1 MGECRMYQKI
11 IELLR
16 IHGYIKNETAAGP
29 VYVKTIGKSSKGVF
43 VSYDENPDGSRVT
56 QEEIEDMIREGKQ
69 MLGDQ
74 TPVMV
79 ILLSEHGNHVFL
91 DPEHQFDELYGPVSA
106 VLQSSRKIQPEKEKR
121 TWAVG
126 TYKATIL
133 IFAVNLILFILSEV
147 YGDIVYYMGASR
159 PDLVLYDHQFYRL
172 LTSNYLHFGWDHFY
186 GNMVTL
192 IILGTFLER
201 IMGSLSYF
209 LLYTGSG
216 ILGSLISA
224 FYYEAAGEIAWS
236 AGASGAIYGIIG
248 GLIALLIFRR
258 ERIRRIDGRW
268 LAFVVFGSLFH
279 GFQSVG
285 TDNAA
290 HIGGCVSG
298 FILAVLLHVLWTG
311 KQE

>member
-1 MGECRMYQKI
+1 MYQRI

-16 IHGYIKNETAAGP
+16 IHGYTKEDTMAGP
-29 VYVKTIGKSSKGVF
+29 IYIKTVSGTKKGVF
-43 VSYDENPDGSRVT
+43 VLYDENPDGSRVT
-56 QEEIEDMIREGKQ
+56 QEDIEDMMREGRRTAGEGIPI
-69 MLGDQ
+69 L
-74 TPVMV
+74 V
-79 ILLSEHGNHVFL
+79 ILLSEHGKAVFM
-91 DPEHQFDELYGPVSA
+91 DPEHRFDELYEPVSMI
-106 VLQSSRKIQPEKEKR
+106 LRTGGETRPKERKKKPLFP
-121 TWAVG
+121 G
-126 TYKATIL
+126 TYKMTVI
-133 IFAVNLILFILSEV
+133 IFAVNLILFIVSKV
-147 YGDIVYYMGASR
+147 YGDIIYYMGAGR
-159 PDLVLYDHQFYRL
+159 PDLILYDHQFYRL
-172 LTSNYLHFGWDHFY
+172 ITSNYLHFGWDHFY

-248 GLIALLIFRR
+248 GLIALLIFQR

-311 KQE
+311 KQG

>member
-1 MGECRMYQKI
+1 MYQRI

-16 IHGYIKNETAAGP
+16 IHGYTKKDTAAGP
-29 VYVKTIGKSSKGVF
+29 VYVKNIGQNSKGIF
-43 VSYDENPDGSRVT
+43 VSYDENPDGSRIT
-56 QEEIEDMIREGKQ
+56 QEEIEDMVEEGKR
-69 MLGDQ
+69 MLGVQ
-74 TPVMV
+74 TPVMI

-91 DPEHQFDELYGPVSA
+91 DPEHQFGELYEPVSMI
-106 VLQSSRKIQPEKEKR
+106 LQTSREIRPKKEKK
-121 TWAVG
+121 TWSIG
-126 TYKATIL
+126 TYKVTIF
-133 IFAVNLILFILSEV
+133 IFAVNLIMFILSEI
-147 YGDIVYYMGASR
+147 YGDIIYYMGASR

-192 IILGTFLER
+192 VILGTFLER
-201 IMGSLSYF
+201 IMGSMSYF

-216 ILGSLISA
+216 ILGSLASA
-224 FYYEAAGEIAWS
+224 VYYEAVGDIAWS

-248 GLIALLIFRR
+248 GLIAVVIFHR
-258 ERIRRIDGRW
+258 ERIRQIDGRW

-298 FILAVLLHVLWTG
+298 FILAGLLYVLLTEKRG
-311 KQE
+311 